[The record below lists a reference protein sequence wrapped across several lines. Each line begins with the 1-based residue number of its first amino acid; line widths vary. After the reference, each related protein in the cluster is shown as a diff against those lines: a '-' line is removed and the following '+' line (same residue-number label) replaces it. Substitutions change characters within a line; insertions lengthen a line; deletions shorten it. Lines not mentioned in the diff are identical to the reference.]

1 MFRNKKKYNIGFMK
15 AILSQLIDD
24 SQEREL
30 PKLIARDCDFPGI
43 PGKADV
49 AIGMRRTGKTFF
61 CYQKMKELL
70 ESGTKRQQILYLNF
84 EDERLLDF
92 EVKHFQAILDVYY
105 GRFPKNKDLDC
116 YFFFDEIQRIDH
128 WEMFIRRLL
137 DTEKARIFLTGS
149 SSKLLSTEIA
159 TSLRG
164 RSLSTEIFP
173 FSFREYLTA
182 NRLFEKPPQNFGSRA
197 TATLRRAIADYL
209 ETGGFPEVLNLDRN
223 LRVEVLQGYIDSVI
237 LKDVIERHRVSNV
250 IALKHLVSHIM
261 HTPGGKFSVNKFY
274 NTLKSMAVKCTKNSL
289 YEYLAHLLDAYLLYR
304 VPIHSRSEKARMLN
318 PPKIYTVDT
327 GLLNA
332 MTFRKSA
339 NNGPL
344 LENLVFMHLRR
355 SGYEAEY
362 VTTREGN
369 EADFFARHKASGK
382 VILIQACWDMAD
394 RKTFHRELRG
404 LQSAMQELAID
415 SGTIVTWDDE
425 AALEGNIS
433 VVPVWKWLLT

>member
-1 MFRNKKKYNIGFMK
+1 MK
-15 AILSQLIDD
+15 TTLSRLIDD
-24 SQEREL
+24 FQERQL
-30 PKLIARDCDFPGI
+30 PALVARDADFPGV

-61 CYQKMKELL
+61 CYQKIQELL
-70 ESGTKRQQILYLNF
+70 EVGVKRQQVLYLNF

-92 EVKHFQAILDVYY
+92 RVTDFQAILDIYY
-105 GRFPKNKDLDC
+105 GRFPENKDLEC
-116 YFFFDEIQRIDH
+116 YFFFDEIQRIDQ

-137 DTEKARIFLTGS
+137 DTEKARLFLTGS

-173 FSFREYLTA
+173 FSFKEYLKA
-182 NRLFEKPPQNFGSRA
+182 GGLFAESPRNFGSR
-197 TATLRRAIADYL
+197 TAAILRKAASDYL
-209 ETGGFPEVLNLDRN
+209 ETGGFPEALNLERN

-237 LKDVIERHRVSNV
+237 LKDVIERHRVGNV
-250 IALKHLVSHIM
+250 IALKHLVSHVM
-261 HTPGGKFSVNKFY
+261 HAPGGKFSVNRFY
-274 NTLKSMAVKCTKNSL
+274 NTLKSMAIKCTKNSL
-289 YEYLAHLLDAYLLYR
+289 YEYLDHLTDAYLLYR
-304 VPIHSRSEKARMLN
+304 VPIHSHSEKARMLN
-318 PPKIYTVDT
+318 PPKVYTVDT

-355 SGYEAEY
+355 NGYEMEY

-369 EADFFARHKASGK
+369 ETDFFARHKASGK
-382 VILIQACWDMAD
+382 VILVQACWDMTEQH
-394 RKTFHRELRG
+394 TFNRELRG

-425 AALEGNIS
+425 TELEGNIS
-433 VVPVWKWLLT
+433 VVPVWKWLLTF

>member
-1 MFRNKKKYNIGFMK
+1 MK
-15 AILSQLIDD
+15 TILSQLIDD
-24 SQEREL
+24 FQERSLPEL
-30 PKLIARDCDFPGI
+30 VVRDADFSRI

-70 ESGTKRQQILYLNF
+70 ESGVKRQQFLYLNF

-92 EVKHFQAILDVYY
+92 SVRDFQAILDVYY
-105 GRFPKNKDLDC
+105 GRFPENKDLEC
-116 YFFFDEIQRIDH
+116 YFFFDEIQRIDQ

-173 FSFREYLTA
+173 FSFKEYLKA
-182 NRLFEKPPQNFGSRA
+182 NGLFEKPPQNFGSRTA
-197 TATLRRAIADYL
+197 ATLRRAIADYL
-209 ETGGFPEVLNLDRN
+209 EIGGFPEVLNLDRN
-223 LRVEVLQGYIDSVI
+223 LRMEVLQGYIDSVI

-250 IALKHLVSHIM
+250 IALKQLVSHIM
-261 HTPGGKFSVNKFY
+261 HAPGGKFSVNKFY

-289 YEYLAHLLDAYLLYR
+289 YGYLDHLIDAYLLYR
-304 VPIHSRSEKARMLN
+304 VPIHSYSEKARMLN

-355 SGYEAEY
+355 NGYEAEY
-362 VTTREGN
+362 VKTKEGS
-369 EADFFARHKASGK
+369 EADFFARHKYSGN

-394 RKTFHRELRG
+394 QNTFNRELRG
-404 LQSAMQELAID
+404 LQSAMQELSID

-425 AALEGNIS
+425 VDLEGNIS
-433 VVPVWKWLLT
+433 VIPAWKWLLIF